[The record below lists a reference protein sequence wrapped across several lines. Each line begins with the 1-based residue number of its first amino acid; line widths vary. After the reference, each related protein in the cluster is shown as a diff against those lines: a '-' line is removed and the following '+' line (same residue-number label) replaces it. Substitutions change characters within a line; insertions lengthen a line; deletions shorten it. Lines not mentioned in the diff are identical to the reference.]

1 MEIYIAKQGDRL
13 DSIIYKHYKS
23 LDKDIVEA
31 VLKENRHL
39 LKKCLLDAFDKVY
52 LPEIEIKTEQKG
64 RALW

>member
-1 MEIYIAKQGDRL
+1 METYIAKQGDRL

-39 LKKCLLDAFDKVY
+39 LKKCLLGAFDKVY
-52 LPEIEIKTEQKG
+52 LPETEVKTEQKG